1 MFRFLKKFFPFRKR
15 PGIETNRD
23 EPVYEKWIADFT
35 KPNQTHFEIKSEK
48 SYDANAGDP
57 RAPDSLIFSLKKTS
71 CFAWLEN
78 PVSRYGDLILEG
90 RISLDSC
97 GGYAATGFIFRMV
110 DESTYYSAL
119 VSGKG
124 YFRLDVLRNGAPQTL
139 IGWTEVPGG
148 SALPETGPV
157 FGSVEGLQDNANG
170 VKSFCLTVIAYGS
183 HIVILIN
190 SRWAAELHDATIS
203 AGRIGFALAS
213 YESPGS
219 LVYTAEAFLKELTVE
234 SRIAEVEAAY
244 ERWSDETAV
253 PVENRLHLAETF
265 AAMGQNA
272 AALVQLKRGWG
283 TSERTDRELLL
294 ACRLAF
300 ALGLEREAEEY
311 ADACIS
317 LGTGALRGALAE
329 KARIL
334 YTTRRFAE
342 LREFGERALEQFS
355 QDAVFDGELL
365 ILLGHAYWETGD
377 YEKAA
382 ASYDRSFERDGTNG
396 FAAKNAANTWEV
408 LGGKTEALDR
418 YLRGGRAFLTRG
430 NYGDLGT
437 MVPKILSL
445 GAENWEAHAL
455 AGKWAFG
462 IEDWAMAKAEFDCS
476 DRLRVYLPV
485 GTESTANHEEP
496 SPEPVASETKT
507 ESLDQPVPYLP
518 VGIEGAANHEEPS
531 PDPAVVFLRG
541 LLLLREGK
549 RSEALPFL
557 EKAAAMEPEYPLF
570 RFKVAE
576 NRFFLTGDGS
586 DPALRADLDAA
597 LTLDGENGWVW
608 NLAAEAALAREDLE
622 GAASSLEK
630 AASLL
635 GEVPAIQVNRAE
647 ILARRGSAE
656 EALMLLEA
664 VPGEDPEGIM
674 ANCAGNILV
683 REGRFEEAGARYVR
697 ALVSSPGNVQYLAN
711 RASCLV
717 ALSRFGE
724 ADEMLTQAHQAGPN
738 PVILEL
744 IAYVAAQKGEYRR
757 AETACK
763 AALEIDSNH
772 APALLTLCGIYAA
785 RFRWEEASEILRRL
799 DTLSLDAAAVTRREE
814 LRSRLDEAL
823 NRRITCASCGRSWQV
838 PRSPP
843 PVKPIRLF
851 AMPPD
856 DLPAGSCPSCGKTWC
871 IGCAKESVDDSG
883 RFRCPEC
890 GRSLKLI
897 DQGLKKLI
905 NDWAEREIIP

>member
-15 PGIETNRD
+15 PGVETNRD

-35 KPNQTHFEIKSEK
+35 KPNQTHFEIKSEN

-57 RAPDSLIFSLKKTS
+57 RAPESLIFSLKKTN
-71 CFAWLEN
+71 CFAWLED

-97 GGYAATGFIFRMV
+97 GGYAAAGFIFRMV

-124 YFRLDVLRNGAPQTL
+124 YFRLDVLRNGTPQTL
-139 IGWTEVPGG
+139 IGWTELPGD
-148 SALPETGPV
+148 SALPETVPLPETAPGTDPA
-157 FGSVEGLQDNANG
+157 EGLQDNARG

-219 LVYTAEAFLKELTVE
+219 LVYAAEAFLKELTVE

-244 ERWSDETAV
+244 ERWSGETAV

-283 TSERTDRELLL
+283 TGERTDRELLL

-300 ALGLEREAEEY
+300 ALGLESEAEEY

-317 LGTGALRGALAE
+317 LGTGALRGALTE

-342 LREFGERALEQFS
+342 LRELGERAPEQFP

-365 ILLGHAYWETGD
+365 ILLGHAYWETGE

-382 ASYDRSFERDGTNG
+382 AFYDRSFEQDGTNG

-408 LGGKTEALDR
+408 LGNKAEALDR
-418 YLRGGRAFLTRG
+418 YLRGGRAFLTGG

-437 MVPKILSL
+437 MVPKLLSL
-445 GAENWEAHAL
+445 GPENWEAHAL

-462 IEDWAMAKAEFDCS
+462 IEDWAMAKAEFDLS

-485 GTESTANHEEP
+485 GIEPIANPGEP
-496 SPEPVASETKT
+496 P
-507 ESLDQPVPYLP
+507 
-518 VGIEGAANHEEPS
+518 
-531 PDPAVVFLRG
+531 PDPAVVFLQG

-549 RSEALPFL
+549 RPEALPFL
-557 EKAAAMEPEYPLF
+557 EKAAAMEPDYPLF
-570 RFKVAE
+570 RFKLAE
-576 NRFFLTGDGS
+576 SRFLLTGDGA
-586 DPALRADLDAA
+586 DPAMRADLDAA
-597 LTLDGENGWVW
+597 LNLDGENGWVW

-647 ILARRGSAE
+647 LLARRGLAE

-664 VPGEDPEGIM
+664 APGEDPEGIM

-683 REGRFEEAGARYVR
+683 RAGRFEEANARYIR

-717 ALSRFGE
+717 ELSRFGE
-724 ADEMLTQAHQAGPN
+724 ADEILSHAHQAGPS

-744 IAYVAAQKGEYRR
+744 IAYVAAQKGEYHR

-763 AALEIDSNH
+763 AALEIDGNH

-799 DTLSLDAAAVTRREE
+799 DTLSLDGAAVTRREE

-823 NRRITCASCGRSWQV
+823 NRRIACASCGRSWQV

-843 PVKPIRLF
+843 PARPIRLF

-856 DLPAGSCPSCGKTWC
+856 DLPGGTCPSCGKTWC
-871 IGCAKESVDDSG
+871 IGCAKEWVDDSG
-883 RFRCPEC
+883 RFCCPEC
-890 GRSLKLI
+890 GRFLKLI